1 MVTKNTSSQGTS
13 MCAIQFIKEPP
24 MRAFFLT
31 SAAVLITFALATQ
44 ELAAQAPSTSPP
56 SPSQSSRAA
65 DMGAVSKELGEE
77 ALRLTEEAARGLKR
91 LDELQAAL
99 ETDQRRTQNAKQ
111 TVEQLL
117 SLLREG
123 VGRLDPS
130 GAYVRTLDA
139 EESTVRD
146 FANRAATNPDT
157 EIRPMAEWFK
167 GKADEI
173 SAIRRN
179 AEQLRTR
186 LLTQIDRLE
195 RQQERLEFAIAATQV
210 ESFIKNARAY
220 LDTLSNIA
228 NGAKSLAD
236 NIANAFGANG
246 PTQ

>member
-1 MVTKNTSSQGTS
+1 MR
-13 MCAIQFIKEPP
+13 FLKEAP
-24 MRAFFLT
+24 MRTFLII
-31 SAAVLITFALATQ
+31 SAAALISVALANK
-44 ELAAQAPSTSPP
+44 ELAAQAPSTSAP
-56 SPSQSSRAA
+56 SLGQSTRST
-65 DMGAVSKELGEE
+65 DMGAISRELGQE

-91 LDELQAAL
+91 LDELQTAL
-99 ETDQRRTQNAKQ
+99 EADQQNTQNARR

-123 VGRLDPS
+123 VARLDPG

-139 EESTVRD
+139 EEASIRD

-186 LLTQIDRLE
+186 LLTQVDRLE

-220 LDTLSNIA
+220 LDTLSSIA

-236 NIANAFGANG
+236 NIGNAFGAGG